1 MQKYIV
7 THIRF
12 AHSISIKK
20 SSLKRTRGREKEK
33 RSIFTENSLQR
44 YRFIS
49 PIVRFPWRHGSQ
61 RGDTRSNRT
70 QPPLS
75 LHIYIYIYTSPSPRP
90 ASKSSRTRGT
100 SLRAELNL
108 HEIPVGV
115 PLGVA
120 NVAPVDVSDFRGLG
134 ISMRRGSRF
143 ADACHVHARALHSCG
158 AGLKGRH
165 VMPFSQS
172 LCRISVKERERGRER
187 DLRPPPSL
195 DLFCKAPALIEP
207 SKAKRRIET
216 STKDNRRRAG
226 IKVFEKLMKR
236 REKVRHPSRMAAV
249 LSPRFKNMNGLM
261 GVVHRRE
268 RCNRKGMYS
277 VSKEN

>member
-1 MQKYIV
+1 MQKYITV
-7 THIRF
+7 VHVRF

-20 SSLKRTRGREKEK
+20 SSVKRTRERKKEK

-49 PIVRFPWRHGSQ
+49 PIVRFPWRHGSHSEAIHV
-61 RGDTRSNRT
+61 RIEPKLPF
-70 QPPLS
+70 PPLS
-75 LHIYIYIYTSPSPRP
+75 IYIYIHVPYPRP
-90 ASKSSRTRGT
+90 GSSKSSRTRGT

-172 LCRISVKERERGRER
+172 LCRISVKERERERER
-187 DLRPPPSL
+187 PSTSSPSL
-195 DLFCKAPALIEP
+195 DLFCKAPALIQP

-226 IKVFEKLMKR
+226 IKVFLKNWW
-236 REKVRHPSRMAAV
+236 REEGKGTSSFQDSCSFVARLKKKKKGKV
-249 LSPRFKNMNGLM
+249 
-261 GVVHRRE
+261 
-268 RCNRKGMYS
+268 
-277 VSKEN
+277 

>member
-1 MQKYIV
+1 MLQLTFQIFVAWALACAVDRVSPMRV
-7 THIRF
+7 TSTPGRCILAGPALKGDTLCRL
-12 AHSISIKK
+12 ASLSAGYP
-20 SSLKRTRGREKEK
+20 LKR
-33 RSIFTENSLQR
+33 
-44 YRFIS
+44 
-49 PIVRFPWRHGSQ
+49 
-61 RGDTRSNRT
+61 
-70 QPPLS
+70 
-75 LHIYIYIYTSPSPRP
+75 
-90 ASKSSRTRGT
+90 
-100 SLRAELNL
+100 
-108 HEIPVGV
+108 
-115 PLGVA
+115 
-120 NVAPVDVSDFRGLG
+120 
-134 ISMRRGSRF
+134 
-143 ADACHVHARALHSCG
+143 
-158 AGLKGRH
+158 
-165 VMPFSQS
+165 
-172 LCRISVKERERGRER
+172 EREGER

>member
-70 QPPLS
+70 QTPPLS
-75 LHIYIYIYTSPSPRP
+75 PYIHIHIYTSPSPRP

-187 DLRPPPSL
+187 PSTSSFPRSIL
-195 DLFCKAPALIEP
+195 QSSRADRAFE
-207 SKAKRRIET
+207 SET
-216 STKDNRRRAG
+216 SNRN
-226 IKVFEKLMKR
+226 VD
-236 REKVRHPSRMAAV
+236 
-249 LSPRFKNMNGLM
+249 
-261 GVVHRRE
+261 
-268 RCNRKGMYS
+268 KG
-277 VSKEN
+277 

>member
-1 MQKYIV
+1 MSFKNPNIYRN
-7 THIRF
+7 THSPIPFRL
-12 AHSISIKK
+12 KK
-20 SSLKRTRGREKEK
+20 VKRTREREKEK

-70 QPPLS
+70 QTTPFPPSLS
-75 LHIYIYIYTSPSPRP
+75 LYIHTHTPPSPRP

-115 PLGVA
+115 PVGVA

-143 ADACHVHARALHSCG
+143 VDACHVHARALHSCG

-172 LCRISVKERERGRER
+172 LCRISVKERERERETF
-187 DLRPPPSL
+187 
-195 DLFCKAPALIEP
+195 DLFLPLCP
-207 SKAKRRIET
+207 SSIYFAK
-216 STKDNRRRAG
+216 
-226 IKVFEKLMKR
+226 L
-236 REKVRHPSRMAAV
+236 
-249 LSPRFKNMNGLM
+249 PR
-261 GVVHRRE
+261 
-268 RCNRKGMYS
+268 
-277 VSKEN
+277 

>member
-33 RSIFTENSLQR
+33 
-44 YRFIS
+44 S
-49 PIVRFPWRHGSQ
+49 PFSPKI
-61 RGDTRSNRT
+61 RSNVTDLSRPLSVFLGGT
-70 QPPLS
+70 VHSEAIHVRIEPKPPLS
-75 LHIYIYIYTSPSPRP
+75 LHIYIYIHIYTSPSPRP

-172 LCRISVKERERGRER
+172 LCRISVKERERGRETF
-187 DLRPPPSL
+187 DLLLPSIY
-195 DLFCKAPALIEP
+195 F
-207 SKAKRRIET
+207 AK
-216 STKDNRRRAG
+216 
-226 IKVFEKLMKR
+226 L
-236 REKVRHPSRMAAV
+236 
-249 LSPRFKNMNGLM
+249 PR
-261 GVVHRRE
+261 
-268 RCNRKGMYS
+268 
-277 VSKEN
+277 

>member
-1 MQKYIV
+1 MQKYITV
-7 THIRF
+7 VHVRF

-20 SSLKRTRGREKEK
+20 SSVKRTREREKEK

-49 PIVRFPWRHGSQ
+49 PIVRFPWRHGSHSEAIHV
-61 RGDTRSNRT
+61 RIEPKLPF
-70 QPPLS
+70 PPLS
-75 LHIYIYIYTSPSPRP
+75 IYIYTYIHLPYPRP
-90 ASKSSRTRGT
+90 GSSKSSRTRGT

-172 LCRISVKERERGRER
+172 LCRISVKERERERER
-187 DLRPPPSL
+187 ETFDLLSFPRSIL
-195 DLFCKAPALIEP
+195 QSSSADPAFE
-207 SKAKRRIET
+207 SET
-216 STKDNRRRAG
+216 SNRN
-226 IKVFEKLMKR
+226 VD
-236 REKVRHPSRMAAV
+236 
-249 LSPRFKNMNGLM
+249 
-261 GVVHRRE
+261 
-268 RCNRKGMYS
+268 KG
-277 VSKEN
+277 

>member
-1 MQKYIV
+1 M
-7 THIRF
+7 
-12 AHSISIKK
+12 
-20 SSLKRTRGREKEK
+20 
-33 RSIFTENSLQR
+33 
-44 YRFIS
+44 
-49 PIVRFPWRHGSQ
+49 
-61 RGDTRSNRT
+61 
-70 QPPLS
+70 
-75 LHIYIYIYTSPSPRP
+75 
-90 ASKSSRTRGT
+90 
-100 SLRAELNL
+100 NL

-115 PLGVA
+115 PVGVA

-143 ADACHVHARALHSCG
+143 VDACHVHARALHSCG

-172 LCRISVKERERGRER
+172 LCRISVKERERER
-187 DLRPPPSL
+187 NFRPLPAPLPLL

-236 REKVRHPSRMAAV
+236 RRGESTSSILDGCSFVAPFEKH
-249 LSPRFKNMNGLM
+249 GW
-261 GVVHRRE
+261 VVQRRKRE
-268 RCNRKGMYS
+268 RCNCKGGCCIFS
-277 VSKEN
+277 FLGKIRIREDIVVECKGLKKFGVGIFNEGIINLFFVLASNFCFR

>member
-75 LHIYIYIYTSPSPRP
+75 LHIYIYIYIYTSPSPRP

-172 LCRISVKERERGRER
+172 LCRISVKERERGRETF
-187 DLRPPPSL
+187 DLLLPSIYFAKL
-195 DLFCKAPALIEP
+195 PRWSSLRKRNVE
-207 SKAKRRIET
+207 SKRRQRIIDVEP
-216 STKDNRRRAG
+216 G
-226 IKVFEKLMKR
+226 
-236 REKVRHPSRMAAV
+236 
-249 LSPRFKNMNGLM
+249 
-261 GVVHRRE
+261 
-268 RCNRKGMYS
+268 
-277 VSKEN
+277 